1 MNRQALR
8 NVVVVLNEPQNLV
21 NIAGVVRAMKNM
33 GLGRL
38 RLVRPV
44 EFDAYRITGIAHRSD
59 DIVDGAEFF
68 DTLADAVGDCVYV
81 LGTSARA
88 RTAQRTYGRPRE
100 FAPHLIDRASSG
112 PVAIVMGR
120 EDRGL
125 ANEDLDRCNAV
136 AIIPTDPDYS
146 SLNMAQAFLLLAYEI
161 LLAAEGEAQP
171 LPRSRR
177 ATEPATQADLE
188 ETYEA
193 LHMGLTRLEFFKA
206 RLPESVMR
214 TIRTTLSRAEPE
226 LREARMFRAIGF
238 EIYHYLNRLL
248 GPLEAEGEGVDSETA
263 DEPDAGAD
271 TEPGPTADGNTGPT
285 PSS

>member
-8 NVVVVLNEPQNLV
+8 NVIVVLNEPQNLV

-38 RLVRPV
+38 RLVRPA

-59 DIVDGAEFF
+59 EIVDGAEFF
-68 DTLADAVGDCVYV
+68 DTLSDAVADCVYV

-100 FAPHLIDRASSG
+100 FAPHLIDRAHSG

-146 SLNMAQAFLLLAYEI
+146 SLNMAQAFLILAYEV
-161 LLAAEGEAQP
+161 LLAAEGESQP

-177 ATEPATQADLE
+177 ATEPATQADME
-188 ETYEA
+188 ETYDA
-193 LHMGLTRLEFFKA
+193 LLLGLHRLEFFKA

-248 GPLEAEGEGVDSETA
+248 GPLEDPVPELSGKAGS
-263 DEPDAGAD
+263 DE
-271 TEPGPTADGNTGPT
+271 EPGMQPDPEA
-285 PSS
+285 PSTD